1 MFVINR
7 VKSEDG
13 LFGAVSNAQHIHF
26 FSLLAMLLLP
36 FNVSSQVELRGINT
50 APNLAS
56 SFNDAPLPRASE
68 FNQPLDVLNDFYPSI
83 EVRAEN
89 SSNIRRRSDQNES
102 DNRLVISPGLAYK
115 TNLGRHAFYA
125 AYTGNFEYHSDFSS
139 EDSTAHD
146 LNAKLGLDISS
157 RWDVDLFGRIGAAR
171 EERGVSGTRDTFF
184 DSLGDTDDRDRIDYD
199 RYGVDLIYGRK
210 LERLKAV
217 LGYERST
224 GSFNSTSGDEV
235 LAGDRDRVSDSFHFD
250 LEYKFSPRTA
260 VFGRLEY
267 TEIDFERSFLSFDSN
282 QFDWLIGLRLKAT
295 GRLSGAVGY
304 GGTKRDFD
312 DGSLSGFNGNNYY
325 VNLSYAFKPFSVF
338 QFGATRSIEEPSST
352 DASLFVSEVFSISW
366 EHALTD
372 HLIFDSYVKLIDDD
386 FNNGRRDEFVDYGFG
401 LDYAVKPWLT
411 VGVYFEE
418 IDRDSNFDNIAF
430 DDRII
435 GLRLK
440 SDLRS
445 LFSSRRNSS
454 QIEPSSFRPSQRSQI
469 TNRR

>member
-7 VKSEDG
+7 VKSKAAR
-13 LFGAVSNAQHIHF
+13 LSTINNAQYVGF
-26 FSLLAMLLLP
+26 FVLLSTLVLP
-36 FNVSSQVELRGINT
+36 LNVSSQVEFRGINT

-68 FNQPLDVLNDFYPSI
+68 FNQPLDLLNDFYPSI

-89 SSNIRRRSDQNES
+89 SSNIRRRSDQSES

-115 TNLGRHAFYA
+115 TNLGRHAFYG
-125 AYTGNFEYHSDFSS
+125 AYTGNFAYHSDFSS
-139 EDSTAHD
+139 EDSSAHD

-157 RWDVDLFGRIGAAR
+157 RWDIDLFGGIGTAR

-184 DSLGDTDDRDRIDYD
+184 DSLGDTDDRDRINHD
-199 RYGVDLIYGRK
+199 RYGIDLIYGRK

-224 GSFNSTSGDEV
+224 ASFNSTTGDEI

-250 LEYKFSPRTA
+250 LEYAISPRTA
-260 VFGRLEY
+260 AFGRVEY
-267 TEIDFERSFLSFDSN
+267 TDVDFERSFLSFDSN
-282 QFDWLIGLRLKAT
+282 QFDWLIGFRLKAT
-295 GRLSGAVGY
+295 GRLSGSVGY
-304 GGTKRDFD
+304 GGTQRDFD
-312 DGSLSGFNGNNYY
+312 DSSLNGFDGNDYY

-352 DASLFVSEVFSISW
+352 DASLFISEVFSISW

-372 HLIFDSYVKLIDDD
+372 HLVLDSYVKFIDDD
-386 FNNGRRDEFVDYGFG
+386 FNNGRRDEFVDYGFA
-401 LDYAVKPWLT
+401 LDYAVRPWLT

-445 LFSSRRNSS
+445 LFRSRRNNK
-454 QIEPSSFRPSQRSQI
+454 QVEPSSFRPNQRSQI
-469 TNRR
+469 TNPR